1 MKSWKLPFCIFLSLF
16 VLAACFE
23 IDPPVSPPVDETI
36 ELTINEPRLIE
47 SNEEIWVKVSL
58 LKDTDYV
65 VDVVNSA
72 TYSGDKINVEV
83 YDKDKDKGIR
93 FDYASLGVAPGGQW
107 GYTVNLPE
115 DADVWI
121 RFLPIN
127 ENKIVSTVAVYD
139 TSIEHDN
146 TTYEPNVEPLIA
158 YPLQGN
164 VSYSSSLGEGDSID
178 WYVIEVDELDAVTLK
193 LDITD
198 GNQVNGDCY
207 FNEID
212 VNQDICAGLADR
224 FNNHDNNTKRFNT
237 LSTGKVFIKIFPTDG
252 IVADYNLDIDVVQEI
267 PE

>member
-93 FDYASLGVAPGGQW
+93 FDYASLGVAPGGQS
-107 GYTVNLPE
+107 VLSIFAIFE
-115 DADVWI
+115 
-121 RFLPIN
+121 
-127 ENKIVSTVAVYD
+127 STVAVYD

-237 LSTGKVFIKIFPTDG
+237 RSTGKVFIKIFPTDG
-252 IVADYNLDIDVVQEI
+252 IVASYNLDIDVVQDT